1 MPETYVPQALIAP
14 KKYVQGRGLMSSL
27 GKYVEELGKD
37 ALVIADAVVW
47 GLLRETVEQ
56 SFADAGVRL
65 IEETFGGECSRR
77 EIERV
82 RGVAEREGTSVIVG
96 LGGGK
101 VMDTAKAVGHGAR
114 LKWASVPTIV
124 STDTPTSALSV
135 IYTDDGV
142 YEEYILVDRNPDLV
156 LVDTQ
161 VAVNAPV
168 RFLVAG
174 MGDALATWVEAR
186 AAAEARRTA
195 VAGGAPTMAALALA
209 KLCWDTLFAYGLS
222 ARQAAQQ
229 HVVTPAV
236 EKVVEANTLL
246 SGLGFESGGL
256 AAAHAVHNG
265 LTALPATHD
274 AMHGEKV
281 NFGTL
286 TQLALED
293 RPTAELNDF
302 IAFSTRVGLPTT
314 LEEVG
319 LGGADRDDLMTVA
332 NAATLP
338 SETIHNLPFAVD
350 AEIVCDAMIAAD
362 AYGRAFG
369 EAARAEE
376 YTVR

>member
-1 MPETYVPQALIAP
+1 VPETYIPQVLIAP
-14 KKYVQGRGLMSSL
+14 KKYVQGRGLVSSL
-27 GKYVEELGKD
+27 GKYVEELGND

-65 IEETFGGECSRR
+65 IAESFGGECSRR
-77 EIERV
+77 EIARV
-82 RGVAEREGTSVIVG
+82 QGAAEREGASVVVG

-101 VMDTAKAVGHGAR
+101 AMDTAKAVGHAAGV
-114 LKWASVPTIV
+114 KWACVPTIV

-135 IYTDDGV
+135 IYSDDGV

-186 AAAEARRTA
+186 AAAEARATA

-222 ARQAAQQ
+222 AQQAAEQ

-265 LTALPATHD
+265 LTALPVTHG

-293 RPTAELNDF
+293 RSTAELNEF
-302 IAFSTRVGLPTT
+302 IAFSTSVGLPTT
-314 LEEVG
+314 LAQLG
-319 LGGADRDDLMTVA
+319 LGGAVRDDLMIVA
-332 NAATLP
+332 NAATVP

-362 AYGRAFG
+362 AYGRARV
-369 EAARAEE
+369 AAAL
-376 YTVR
+376 